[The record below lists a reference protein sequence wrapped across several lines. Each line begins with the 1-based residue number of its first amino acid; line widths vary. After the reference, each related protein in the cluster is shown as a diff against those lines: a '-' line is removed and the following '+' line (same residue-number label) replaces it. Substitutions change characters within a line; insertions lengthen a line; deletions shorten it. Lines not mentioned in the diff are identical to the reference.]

1 MDDRIDRPRHPFMN
15 FAMCPILAVVIA
27 VLSGCATAGGSAGS
41 PQPTY
46 FEGLNLPDNFHWAK
60 ESGPPDSWAI
70 MAFPPSGFVAL
81 REAEYRQF
89 GSQTPQHPSES
100 VIVGITPKSITV
112 SLARQF
118 WMMAELSKACPGVR
132 ADIRTTATE
141 YLFEEKVPPC
151 GAESQHDEVIRHLP
165 GLWSSFLI
173 RYSYNNKWMDPAQ
186 REQAVRLVSSFTIGY
201 CQAPASNCPGLILG
215 GGPWP
220 WPHAA
225 NAQPENSIRHQN

>member
-1 MDDRIDRPRHPFMN
+1 
-15 FAMCPILAVVIA
+15 
-27 VLSGCATAGGSAGS
+27 
-41 PQPTY
+41 
-46 FEGLNLPDNFHWAK
+46 
-60 ESGPPDSWAI
+60 